1 MAKRGRFGSFMVY
14 LVGLLV
20 VGGAALVGLHLW
32 QQKDADLVAARQAMA
47 EGLAQGPVVQVA
59 TYRAGAEGATDHAA
73 R

>member
-47 EGLAQGPVVQVA
+47 EGSGARSRRAGGE
-59 TYRAGAEGATDHAA
+59 YCAGAEGATDHAA